1 MESHLSN
8 TSHEKDTD
16 PTERGFVPQNQELT
30 NKINPK
36 DPKLLDTIARKY
48 SVKIV
53 GESNNLKTLT
63 CCFVSKDL
71 PKKYRLSAI
80 ISNSSSTG
88 KSYLLNNVLQPFKN
102 DLIDYTDFTEAHFK
116 RSQHN
121 VDGKIIKLEQLERVN
136 DDKQLSIQRLKHLL
150 TEGVLKFGCVDKGE
164 KGENT
169 PKDFVV
175 TGYPVFV
182 TTATKFDIDSETAN
196 RVFMMESDESDIQTE
211 RIIKYTLSDYSK
223 IKANDEWESNIE
235 TLTTFF
241 KQLKKMAQHTEGI
254 LIPFADKLDSIIPKH
269 LEIRRDLAKILNL
282 TCVIAFIHGLNR
294 PYLQDNKPK
303 HFLTDSFGSTE
314 KEYTYWIVA
323 KPEDFIEALEIA
335 GQTIKQT
342 INKTSTK
349 QMQLL
354 SLVKKLYSENCALE
368 ARGVKVKEV
377 VKTSGY
383 SENRAREILNW
394 LANSGFLTKDDIN
407 KENQYF
413 PTEKKFSDL
422 EATNIAFTQEEFAS
436 WLKIELESLGERYSL
451 VGSWDGDSSSKIG
464 DFTNK
469 KEVND
474 ATNPNS
480 CQIVSKEITSQ

>member
-1 MESHLSN
+1 MSKI
-8 TSHEKDTD
+8 SHEKETD
-16 PTERGFVPQNQELT
+16 PTETSFVSQNQELT

-36 DPKLLDTIARKY
+36 DPKLLDAIARKY
-48 SVKIV
+48 SSKIV
-53 GESNNLKTLT
+53 GELNNIKTLI
-63 CCFVSKDL
+63 CSFVSKDL
-71 PKKYRLSAI
+71 PKKFRLSAI

-121 VDGKIIKLEQLERVN
+121 VNGKIIKLEQLERVN

-150 TEGVLKFGCVDKGE
+150 TEGVLKFGCVERGE
-164 KGENT
+164 KGENI

-175 TGYPVFV
+175 SGYPVFV

-196 RVFMMESDESDIQTE
+196 RVFMMELDESDIQTE

-223 IKANDEWESNIE
+223 IKANDEWETSIE
-235 TLTTFF
+235 ELTMFF
-241 KQLKKMAQHTEGI
+241 NQLKKMAQHTEGI
-254 LIPFADKLDSIIPKH
+254 LIPFAHKLESVIPKH

-303 HFLTDSFGSTE
+303 NFLVDNFGSTE
-314 KEYTYWIVA
+314 KECTYWVIA
-323 KPEDFIEALEIA
+323 KPEDFTEALEIA

-342 INKTSTK
+342 INKTSVK

-354 SLVKKLYSENCALE
+354 ALVKKLYSENCILE
-368 ARGVKVKEV
+368 SRGVTVKDI
-377 VKTSGY
+377 VKHSSVIKNGGY
-383 SENRAREILNW
+383 SENRARELLNW
-394 LANSGFLTKDDIN
+394 LANNGFLTRDDITR
-407 KENQYF
+407 ENQYF

-422 EATNIAFTQEEFAS
+422 EATSINFTQEEFDI
-436 WLKIELESLGERYSL
+436 WLKTQLELLGERYSL
-451 VGSWDGDSSSKIG
+451 VGSWDGDSASKMN

-469 KEVND
+469 IKEND
-474 ATNPNS
+474 ATKLNS
-480 CQIVSKEITSQ
+480 Y